1 MNIIYDQTKL
11 ESNSAIT
18 LGVFDGVHL
27 GHRELL
33 KRINIAAKEKELET
47 TVVTFNKHP
56 MSVLSP
62 ERSPKMLTS
71 TKRKLELF
79 EETTLVDNVLLLDFT
94 IALAHLEPEDFI
106 ENVLVDQLNAKA
118 ICVGQNFSFGRERRG
133 NVQMLQDLAS
143 KYGYEM
149 LSIDLIEAE
158 NSLDQQPISSTLIR
172 QYISVGDVASAQK
185 FLGRPHEIT
194 GVVVHGD
201 HQGRELGYPT
211 ANTEIDDA
219 IAIPSDGVYAGTVI
233 VDDKEY
239 RSAISI
245 GVRPTFHEDNVR
257 VIEPH
262 ILDFD
267 EDIYF
272 KTLTIKFEQ
281 KLRDQQVFSSLESII
296 EQIELDCETTRE
308 IINLK

>member
-1 MNIIYDQTKL
+1 MNVIYDQTKL
-11 ESNSAIT
+11 SAQSAIT

-33 KRINIAAKEKELET
+33 KKIHEIAQSKDLET

-56 MSVLSP
+56 LSVLSP
-62 ERSPKMLTS
+62 ERAPKMLTS

-79 EETTLVDNVLLLDFT
+79 DETGLVDNVLLLDFN

-106 ENVLVDQLNAKA
+106 KKVLVEQLNAKA
-118 ICVGQNFSFGRERRG
+118 ICVGANFSFGRDRKG
-133 NVQMLQDLAS
+133 NVQLLTELAD

-149 LSIDLIEAE
+149 LPIELIAAE
-158 NSLDQQPISSTLIR
+158 NAIDQQPVSSTLIR
-172 QYISVGDVASAQK
+172 QYISVGDVKSAEK
-185 FLGRPHEIT
+185 FLGRNHEIT

-211 ANTEIDDA
+211 ANTEVEDS
-219 IAIPSDGVYAGTVI
+219 IALPSDGVYAGTV
-233 VDDKEY
+233 VVQGKTFK
-239 RSAISI
+239 SAISI
-245 GVRPTFHEDNVR
+245 GVRPTFHDDNVR

-262 ILDFD
+262 ILDFN

-272 KTLTIKFEQ
+272 ETITIKFEE
-281 KLRDQQVFSSLESII
+281 KLRDQQVFSSIDALIQ
-296 EQIELDCETTRE
+296 QIEEDCKTTRE
-308 IINLK
+308 VIKL